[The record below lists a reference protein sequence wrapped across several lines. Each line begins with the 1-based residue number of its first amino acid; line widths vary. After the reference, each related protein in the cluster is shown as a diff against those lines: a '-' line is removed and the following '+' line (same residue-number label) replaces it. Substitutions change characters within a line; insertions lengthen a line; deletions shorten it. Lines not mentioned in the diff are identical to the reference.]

1 MKKSSGQ
8 ILFLVLLLITI
19 VAIMIVLK
27 TDKIGF
33 QPSPIPE
40 FDTDAKILN
49 GKYYNKRYN
58 FGIALPSADWEISYR
73 QNIDSLITQN
83 SSLTLIENINFFAEM
98 NRRDRLDTLSIV
110 QVGIIPLNEPR
121 MPVSLAKQSLQET
134 KQNFLSPDTI
144 RVISDVTLTGM
155 SKLQGAYYMVEF
167 PEQPGTKFPIRLVML
182 LVQNRL
188 CYTITSQVK
197 ADEYD
202 YLRSD
207 LEDILKSFRIFGKIN
222 SEFK

>member
-1 MKKSSGQ
+1 M
-8 ILFLVLLLITI
+8 II
-19 VAIMIVLK
+19 VK

-33 QPSPIPE
+33 QPTPIPE
-40 FDTDAKILN
+40 FDTDAKIID

-73 QNIDSLITQN
+73 QNTDSLLTQN
-83 SSLTLIENINFFAEM
+83 SSLTLIENINLFAEM

-121 MPVSLAKQSLQET
+121 MPASLAKQSLHET

-144 RVISDVTLTGM
+144 RVISDVTVTGM
-155 SKLQGAYYMVEF
+155 SKLRGAYYMVEF
-167 PEQPGTKFPIRLVML
+167 PEQSHTEFSVWLVMF

-188 CYTITSQVK
+188 CYTITCQVK
-197 ADEYD
+197 SEEYD
-202 YLRSD
+202 FLRSD

-222 SEFK
+222 ADYK